1 MGIDYR
7 PLAIDDPGVSRV
19 HRDTFMRIIGNRVKT
34 IMEYNGVYINELAD
48 LAASH
53 RQTIMRYRNARQM
66 PTVFLVANVA
76 AALGVRFS
84 DLIPDHVYVNDRLEE
99 QNVTE
104 AWFDYEKEIFELYI
118 EPRAFDYTN
127 PYQTVD
133 EWSSQFLDRMVDI
146 LNNQDYVQDY
156 VINGLEFASTIGQHY
171 STIYYIL
178 EHKRLPSLPTF
189 VNICMGLGVSV
200 DEMIGLDDFIWV

>member
-7 PLAIDDPGVSRV
+7 PLVIGDPSVSRV
-19 HRDTFMRIIGNRVKT
+19 HRDTFMKIIGNRVKT
-34 IMEYNGVYINELAD
+34 IMEYNGIYINELAD

-66 PTVFLVANVA
+66 PTVFLIMNVA

-104 AWFDYEKEIFELYI
+104 AWLDYEKEPFELSV
-118 EPRAFDYTN
+118 EPRAFDYMN
-127 PYQTVD
+127 PYQYQTVD
-133 EWSSQFLDRMVDI
+133 EWSARFLDRFVSI
-146 LNNQDYVQDY
+146 LNDQDY

-178 EHKRLPSLPTF
+178 ERKRLPSLPTF

-200 DEMIGLDDFIWV
+200 DEMIGLDDFLWV

>member
-7 PLAIDDPGVSRV
+7 PLVIGDPSVSRV
-19 HRDTFMRIIGNRVKT
+19 HRDTFMKIIGNRVKT
-34 IMEYNGVYINELAD
+34 IMEYNGIYINELAD

-66 PTVFLVANVA
+66 PTVFLIVNVA

-84 DLIPDHVYVNDRLEE
+84 DLIPDHIYVNDRLEE

-104 AWFDYEKEIFELYI
+104 AWLDYEKELFELSV
-118 EPRAFDYTN
+118 ELRAFDYMN
-127 PYQTVD
+127 PYQYQTVD
-133 EWSSQFLDRMVDI
+133 EWSARFLDRFVSI
-146 LNNQDYVQDY
+146 LNDQDY

-178 EHKRLPSLPTF
+178 ERKRLPSLPTF

-200 DEMIGLDDFIWV
+200 DEMIGLDDFLWV

>member
-7 PLAIDDPGVSRV
+7 PLAIGDPGVPRV
-19 HRDTFMRIIGNRVKT
+19 HRDTFMDIIGNRVKT
-34 IMEYNGVYINELAD
+34 IMEYNGIYINELAD

-84 DLIPDHVYVNDRLEE
+84 DLIPDHIYVNDRLEE

-104 AWFDYEKEIFELYI
+104 AWLDYEKELFELPV
-118 EPRAFDYTN
+118 EPRAFDYMN
-127 PYQTVD
+127 PYQYQTVD
-133 EWSSQFLDRMVDI
+133 EWSARFLDRFVSI
-146 LNNQDYVQDY
+146 LNDQDY

-178 EHKRLPSLPTF
+178 ERKRLPSLPTF

-200 DEMIGLDDFIWV
+200 DEMIGLDDFLWV

>member
-7 PLAIDDPGVSRV
+7 PLAIGDPGVSRV
-19 HRDTFMRIIGNRVKT
+19 HRDTFMRIIGSRVKT
-34 IMEYNGVYINELAD
+34 IMEYNGIYINELAD

-104 AWFDYEKEIFELYI
+104 AWFDYEKEFFELSI

-127 PYQTVD
+127 PYQYQTVD
-133 EWSSQFLDRMVDI
+133 EWSSRFLDRMVNI
-146 LNNQDYVQDY
+146 LNDQDY
-156 VINGLEFASTIGQHY
+156 VINGLEFASIIGQHY

-178 EHKRLPSLPTF
+178 ERKRLPSLPTF

-200 DEMIGLDDFIWV
+200 DEMIGLDDFLWV

>member
-7 PLAIDDPGVSRV
+7 PLVIGDPSVSRV
-19 HRDTFMRIIGNRVKT
+19 HRDTFMRIIGSRVKV
-34 IMEYNGVYINELAD
+34 IMEHNGVYINELAD

-84 DLIPDHVYVNDRLEE
+84 DLIPNHIYVNDRLEE

-104 AWFDYEKEIFELYI
+104 AWLDYEKELFELSV
-118 EPRAFDYTN
+118 EPRAFDYMN
-127 PYQTVD
+127 PYQYQTVD
-133 EWSSQFLDRMVDI
+133 EWSVQFLDRMIAI
-146 LNNQDYVQDY
+146 LNDQDY
-156 VINGLEFASTIGQHY
+156 VINGLEFASTIGHHY

-178 EHKRLPSLPTF
+178 ERKRLPSLPTF

-200 DEMIGLDDFIWV
+200 DEMIGLDDFLWV

>member
-7 PLAIDDPGVSRV
+7 PLAIGDPGVSRV
-19 HRDTFMRIIGNRVKT
+19 HRDTFMRIIGSRVKV
-34 IMEYNGVYINELAD
+34 IMEYNGIYINELAD

-66 PTVFLVANVA
+66 PTVFLIANVA

-84 DLIPDHVYVNDRLEE
+84 DLIPDHIYVNDRLEE

-104 AWFDYEKEIFELYI
+104 AWLDYEKELFELLV
-118 EPRAFDYTN
+118 EPRAFDYMN
-127 PYQTVD
+127 PYQYQTVD
-133 EWSSQFLDRMVDI
+133 EWSARFLDRFISI
-146 LNNQDYVQDY
+146 LNDQDY

-178 EHKRLPSLPTF
+178 ERKRLPSLPTF
-189 VNICMGLGVSV
+189 VNICMGLGVSL
-200 DEMIGLDDFIWV
+200 DEMLGLDDFLWV

>member
-7 PLAIDDPGVSRV
+7 SLTIGDPGVSRV

-34 IMEYNGVYINELAD
+34 IMEYNGIYINELAD

-66 PTVFLVANVA
+66 PTIFLIVNVA

-84 DLIPDHVYVNDRLEE
+84 DLIPDHIYVNDRLEE

-104 AWFDYEKEIFELYI
+104 AWLDYEKELFELSV
-118 EPRAFDYTN
+118 EPRAFDYMN
-127 PYQTVD
+127 PYQYQTVD
-133 EWSSQFLDRMVDI
+133 EWSARFLDRFVSI
-146 LNNQDYVQDY
+146 LNDQDY

-178 EHKRLPSLPTF
+178 ERKRLPSLPTF

-200 DEMIGLDDFIWV
+200 DEMIGLDDFLWV

>member
-1 MGIDYR
+1 MGIDFR
-7 PLAIDDPGVSRV
+7 PIAIGDPGVSRV
-19 HRDTFMRIIGNRVKT
+19 HRDTFMRIIGSRVKT
-34 IMEYNGVYINELAD
+34 IMEYNGIYINELAD

-66 PTVFLVANVA
+66 PTVFLIVNVA

-84 DLIPDHVYVNDRLEE
+84 DLIPDHIYVNDRLEE

-104 AWFDYEKEIFELYI
+104 AWLDYEKELFELSV
-118 EPRAFDYTN
+118 EPRAFDYMN
-127 PYQTVD
+127 PYQYQTVD
-133 EWSSQFLDRMVDI
+133 EWSVQFLNRFIDI
-146 LNNQDYVQDY
+146 LNDQDY

-178 EHKRLPSLPTF
+178 ERKRLPSLPTF
-189 VNICMGLGVSV
+189 VNVCMGLGVSV
-200 DEMIGLDDFIWV
+200 DEMIGLDDFLWV

>member
-7 PLAIDDPGVSRV
+7 PLVIGDPSVSRV
-19 HRDTFMRIIGNRVKT
+19 HRDTFMKIIGNRVKT
-34 IMEYNGVYINELAD
+34 IMEYNGIYINELAD

-66 PTVFLVANVA
+66 PTVFLIVNVA

-84 DLIPDHVYVNDRLEE
+84 DLIPDHIYVNDRLEE

-104 AWFDYEKEIFELYI
+104 AWLDYEKELFELSV
-118 EPRAFDYTN
+118 EPRAFDYMS
-127 PYQTVD
+127 PYQYQTVD
-133 EWSSQFLDRMVDI
+133 EWSARFLDRFVSI
-146 LNNQDYVQDY
+146 LNDQDYI
-156 VINGLEFASTIGQHY
+156 INGLEFASTIGQHY

-178 EHKRLPSLPTF
+178 ERKRLPSLPTF

-200 DEMIGLDDFIWV
+200 DEMIGLDDFLWV

>member
-7 PLAIDDPGVSRV
+7 PLAIGDPVVSRV

-34 IMEYNGVYINELAD
+34 IMEYNGIYINELAD

-66 PTVFLVANVA
+66 PTVFLIANVA

-84 DLIPDHVYVNDRLEE
+84 DLIPDHIYVNDRLEE

-104 AWFDYEKEIFELYI
+104 AWLDFEKELFELLV
-118 EPRAFDYTN
+118 EPRAFDYMN
-127 PYQTVD
+127 PYQYQTVD
-133 EWSSQFLDRMVDI
+133 EWSARFLDRFVSI
-146 LNNQDYVQDY
+146 LNDQDY

-178 EHKRLPSLPTF
+178 ERKRLPSLPTF

-200 DEMIGLDDFIWV
+200 DEMIGLDDFLWV

>member
-7 PLAIDDPGVSRV
+7 PLVIGDPSVSRV
-19 HRDTFMRIIGNRVKT
+19 HRDTFMKIIGNRVKT
-34 IMEYNGVYINELAD
+34 IMEYNGIYINELAD

-66 PTVFLVANVA
+66 PTVFLIVNVA

-84 DLIPDHVYVNDRLEE
+84 DLIPDHIYVNDMLEE

-104 AWFDYEKEIFELYI
+104 AWLDYEKELFELSV
-118 EPRAFDYTN
+118 EPRAFDYMN
-127 PYQTVD
+127 PYQYQTVD
-133 EWSSQFLDRMVDI
+133 EWSARFLDRFVSI
-146 LNNQDYVQDY
+146 LNDQDY

-178 EHKRLPSLPTF
+178 ERKRLPSLPTF

-200 DEMIGLDDFIWV
+200 DEMIGLDDFLWV

>member
-7 PLAIDDPGVSRV
+7 PLVIGDPSVSRV
-19 HRDTFMRIIGNRVKT
+19 HRDTFMKIIGNRVKT
-34 IMEYNGVYINELAD
+34 IMEYNGIYINELAD

-66 PTVFLVANVA
+66 PTVFLIVNVA

-84 DLIPDHVYVNDRLEE
+84 DLIPDHIYVNDRLEE

-104 AWFDYEKEIFELYI
+104 AWLDYEKELFELSV
-118 EPRAFDYTN
+118 EPRAFDYMN
-127 PYQTVD
+127 PYQYQTVD
-133 EWSSQFLDRMVDI
+133 EWSTRFLDRFVSI
-146 LNNQDYVQDY
+146 LNDQDY

-178 EHKRLPSLPTF
+178 ERKRLPSLPTF

-200 DEMIGLDDFIWV
+200 DEMIGLDDFLWV

>member
-1 MGIDYR
+1 MGIDFR
-7 PLAIDDPGVSRV
+7 PIAIGDPGVSRV

-34 IMEYNGVYINELAD
+34 IMEYNGIYINELAD

-66 PTVFLVANVA
+66 PTIFLIVNVA

-84 DLIPDHVYVNDRLEE
+84 DLIPDHIYVNDRLEE

-104 AWFDYEKEIFELYI
+104 AWLDYEKELFELSV
-118 EPRAFDYTN
+118 EPRAFDYMN
-127 PYQTVD
+127 PYQYQTVD
-133 EWSSQFLDRMVDI
+133 EWSARFLDRFVSI
-146 LNNQDYVQDY
+146 LNDQDY

-178 EHKRLPSLPTF
+178 ERKRLPSLPTF

-200 DEMIGLDDFIWV
+200 DEMIGLDDFLWV

>member
-7 PLAIDDPGVSRV
+7 PLAIGDLSVSRV
-19 HRDTFMRIIGNRVKT
+19 HRDTFMKIIGNRVKT
-34 IMEYNGVYINELAD
+34 IMEYNGIYINELAD

-84 DLIPDHVYVNDRLEE
+84 DLIPDHIYVNDRLEE

-104 AWFDYEKEIFELYI
+104 AWLDYEKELFELSV
-118 EPRAFDYTN
+118 EPKAFDYMN
-127 PYQTVD
+127 PYQYQTVD
-133 EWSSQFLDRMVDI
+133 QWSARFLDRFVSI
-146 LNNQDYVQDY
+146 LNDQDY

-178 EHKRLPSLPTF
+178 ERKRLPSLPTF
-189 VNICMGLGVSV
+189 INICMGLGVSV
-200 DEMIGLDDFIWV
+200 DEMIGLDDFLWV

>member
-7 PLAIDDPGVSRV
+7 PLVIGDPSVSRV
-19 HRDTFMRIIGNRVKT
+19 HRDTFMKIIGNRVKT
-34 IMEYNGVYINELAD
+34 IMEYNGIYINELAD

-84 DLIPDHVYVNDRLEE
+84 DLIPDHIYVNDRLEE
-99 QNVTE
+99 QNVIE
-104 AWFDYEKEIFELYI
+104 AWLDYEKELFELSV
-118 EPRAFDYTN
+118 EQRAFDYTN
-127 PYQTVD
+127 PYQYQTVD
-133 EWSSQFLDRMVDI
+133 EWSVQFLNRFIDI
-146 LNNQDYVQDY
+146 LNDQDY

-178 EHKRLPSLPTF
+178 ERKRLPSLPTF
-189 VNICMGLGVSV
+189 VNICMGLGIGV
-200 DEMIGLDDFIWV
+200 DEMIGLNDFLWV

>member
-1 MGIDYR
+1 MGIDFR
-7 PLAIDDPGVSRV
+7 PIAIGDPGVSRV
-19 HRDTFMRIIGNRVKT
+19 HRDTFMKIIGNRVKT
-34 IMEYNGVYINELAD
+34 IMEYNGIYINELAD

-66 PTVFLVANVA
+66 PTVFLIANVA

-84 DLIPDHVYVNDRLEE
+84 DLIPDHIYVNDRLEE
-99 QNVTE
+99 QHVTE
-104 AWFDYEKEIFELYI
+104 AWLDYEKELFELSV

-127 PYQTVD
+127 PYQYQTVD
-133 EWSSQFLDRMVDI
+133 EWSSRFLDRMVDI
-146 LNNQDYVQDY
+146 LNDQDY

-178 EHKRLPSLPTF
+178 ERKRLPSLPTF

-200 DEMIGLDDFIWV
+200 DEMIGLDDFLWV

>member
-1 MGIDYR
+1 VGIDFR
-7 PLAIDDPGVSRV
+7 PIAIGDPGVSRV
-19 HRDTFMRIIGNRVKT
+19 HRDTFMKIIGNRVKT
-34 IMEYNGVYINELAD
+34 IMEYNGIYINELAD

-84 DLIPDHVYVNDRLEE
+84 DLIPDHIYVNDRLEE

-104 AWFDYEKEIFELYI
+104 AWLDYEKELFELSV
-118 EPRAFDYTN
+118 EPRAFDYMN
-127 PYQTVD
+127 PYQYQTVD
-133 EWSSQFLDRMVDI
+133 EWSARFLDRFVSI
-146 LNNQDYVQDY
+146 LNDQDY

-178 EHKRLPSLPTF
+178 ERKRLPSLPTF

-200 DEMIGLDDFIWV
+200 DEMIGLDDFLWV

>member
-1 MGIDYR
+1 MGIDFR
-7 PLAIDDPGVSRV
+7 PIAIGDPGVSRV
-19 HRDTFMRIIGNRVKT
+19 HRDTFMRIIGNRIKT
-34 IMEYNGVYINELAD
+34 IMEYNGIYINELAD

-66 PTVFLVANVA
+66 PTVFLIVNVA

-84 DLIPDHVYVNDRLEE
+84 DLIPDHIYVNDRLEE
-99 QNVTE
+99 QHVTE
-104 AWFDYEKEIFELYI
+104 AWLDYEKELFELSV
-118 EPRAFDYTN
+118 EPREFDYTN
-127 PYQTVD
+127 PYQYQTVD
-133 EWSSQFLDRMVDI
+133 EWSSRFLDRMVDI
-146 LNNQDYVQDY
+146 LNDQDY

-178 EHKRLPSLPTF
+178 ERKRLPSLPTF

-200 DEMIGLDDFIWV
+200 DEMIGLDDFLWV

>member
-7 PLAIDDPGVSRV
+7 PLAIGDPGVSRV
-19 HRDTFMRIIGNRVKT
+19 HRDTFMKIIGNRVKT
-34 IMEYNGVYINELAD
+34 IMEYNGIYINELAD

-66 PTVFLVANVA
+66 PTVFLIVNVA

-84 DLIPDHVYVNDRLEE
+84 DLIPDHIYVNDRLEE

-104 AWFDYEKEIFELYI
+104 AWLDYEKELFELSV
-118 EPRAFDYTN
+118 EPRAFDYMN
-127 PYQTVD
+127 PYQYQTVD
-133 EWSSQFLDRMVDI
+133 EWSARFLDRFVSI
-146 LNNQDYVQDY
+146 LNDQDY

-178 EHKRLPSLPTF
+178 ERKRLPSLPTF

-200 DEMIGLDDFIWV
+200 DEMIELDDFLWV

>member
-7 PLAIDDPGVSRV
+7 PLVIGDPSVSRV
-19 HRDTFMRIIGNRVKT
+19 HRDTFMKIIGNRVKT
-34 IMEYNGVYINELAD
+34 IMEYNGIYINELAD

-84 DLIPDHVYVNDRLEE
+84 DLIPDHIYVNDRLEE

-104 AWFDYEKEIFELYI
+104 AWLDYEKELFELSV
-118 EPRAFDYTN
+118 EPRAFDYMN
-127 PYQTVD
+127 PYQYQTVD
-133 EWSSQFLDRMVDI
+133 EWSTRFLDRFVSI
-146 LNNQDYVQDY
+146 LNDQDY

-178 EHKRLPSLPTF
+178 ERKRLPSLPTF

-200 DEMIGLDDFIWV
+200 DEMIGLDDFLWV

>member
-7 PLAIDDPGVSRV
+7 PLAIGDPGVSRV
-19 HRDTFMRIIGNRVKT
+19 HRDTFMDIIGNRVKT
-34 IMEYNGVYINELAD
+34 IMEYNGIYINELAD

-84 DLIPDHVYVNDRLEE
+84 DLIPDHIYVNDRLEE

-104 AWFDYEKEIFELYI
+104 AWLDYEKELFELLV
-118 EPRAFDYTN
+118 EPRAFDYMN
-127 PYQTVD
+127 PYQYQTVD
-133 EWSSQFLDRMVDI
+133 EWSARFLDRFISI
-146 LNNQDYVQDY
+146 LNDQEY

-178 EHKRLPSLPTF
+178 ERKRLPSLPTF

-200 DEMIGLDDFIWV
+200 DEMIGLDDFLWV

>member
-7 PLAIDDPGVSRV
+7 PLAIGDPGVSRV

-34 IMEYNGVYINELAD
+34 IMEYNGIYINELAD

-84 DLIPDHVYVNDRLEE
+84 DLIPDHIYVNDRLEE

-104 AWFDYEKEIFELYI
+104 AWLDYEKELFELSV
-118 EPRAFDYTN
+118 EPRAFDYMN
-127 PYQTVD
+127 PYQYQTVD
-133 EWSSQFLDRMVDI
+133 EWSARFLDRFVSI
-146 LNNQDYVQDY
+146 LNDQDY

-178 EHKRLPSLPTF
+178 ERKRLPSLPTF

-200 DEMIGLDDFIWV
+200 DEMIGLDDFLWV

>member
-1 MGIDYR
+1 MGIDFR
-7 PLAIDDPGVSRV
+7 PIAIGDPGVSRV
-19 HRDTFMRIIGNRVKT
+19 HRDTFMKIIGNRVKT
-34 IMEYNGVYINELAD
+34 IMEYNGIYINELAD

-66 PTVFLVANVA
+66 PTVFLIVNVA

-84 DLIPDHVYVNDRLEE
+84 DLIPDHIYVNDRLEE

-104 AWFDYEKEIFELYI
+104 AWLDYEKELFELSV
-118 EPRAFDYTN
+118 EPRAFDYMN
-127 PYQTVD
+127 PYQYQTVD
-133 EWSSQFLDRMVDI
+133 EWSARFLDRFVSI
-146 LNNQDYVQDY
+146 LNDQDY

-178 EHKRLPSLPTF
+178 ERKRLPSLPTF

-200 DEMIGLDDFIWV
+200 DEMIGRDDFLWV

>member
-7 PLAIDDPGVSRV
+7 PLVIGDPSVSRV
-19 HRDTFMRIIGNRVKT
+19 HRDTFMKIIGNRVKT
-34 IMEYNGVYINELAD
+34 IMEYNGIYINELAD

-66 PTVFLVANVA
+66 PTIFLIVNVA

-84 DLIPDHVYVNDRLEE
+84 DLIPDHIYVNDRLEE

-104 AWFDYEKEIFELYI
+104 AWLDYEKELFELSV
-118 EPRAFDYTN
+118 EPRAFDYMN
-127 PYQTVD
+127 PYQYQTVD
-133 EWSSQFLDRMVDI
+133 EWSSRFLDRMVDI
-146 LNNQDYVQDY
+146 LNDQDY

-178 EHKRLPSLPTF
+178 ERKRLPSLPTF

-200 DEMIGLDDFIWV
+200 DEMIGLDDFLWV

>member
-7 PLAIDDPGVSRV
+7 PLAIGDPGVSRV

-34 IMEYNGVYINELAD
+34 IMEYNGIYINELAD

-66 PTVFLVANVA
+66 PTVFLIANVA

-84 DLIPDHVYVNDRLEE
+84 DLIPDHIYVNDRLEE

-104 AWFDYEKEIFELYI
+104 AWLDYEKELFELPV
-118 EPRAFDYTN
+118 EPRAFDYMN
-127 PYQTVD
+127 PYQYQTVD
-133 EWSSQFLDRMVDI
+133 EWSARFLDRFVSI
-146 LNNQDYVQDY
+146 LNDQDY

-178 EHKRLPSLPTF
+178 ERKRLPSLPTF

-200 DEMIGLDDFIWV
+200 DEMIGLDDFLWV

>member
-7 PLAIDDPGVSRV
+7 PLAIGDPGVSRV

-34 IMEYNGVYINELAD
+34 IMEYNGIYINELAD

-66 PTVFLVANVA
+66 PTVFLIVNVA

-84 DLIPDHVYVNDRLEE
+84 DLIPDHIYVNDRLEE

-104 AWFDYEKEIFELYI
+104 AWLDYEKELFELSV
-118 EPRAFDYTN
+118 EPRVFDYMN
-127 PYQTVD
+127 PYQYQTVD
-133 EWSSQFLDRMVDI
+133 EWSARFLDRFVSI
-146 LNNQDYVQDY
+146 LNDQDY

-178 EHKRLPSLPTF
+178 ERKRLPSLPTF

-200 DEMIGLDDFIWV
+200 DEMIGLDDFLWV

>member
-7 PLAIDDPGVSRV
+7 PLVIGDPSVSRV
-19 HRDTFMRIIGNRVKT
+19 HRDTFMKIIGNRVKT
-34 IMEYNGVYINELAD
+34 IMEHNGIYINELAD

-66 PTVFLVANVA
+66 PTVFLIVNVA

-84 DLIPDHVYVNDRLEE
+84 DLIPDHIYVNDRLEE

-104 AWFDYEKEIFELYI
+104 AWLDYEKELFELSV
-118 EPRAFDYTN
+118 EPRAFDYMN
-127 PYQTVD
+127 PYQYQTVD
-133 EWSSQFLDRMVDI
+133 EWSARFLDRFVSI
-146 LNNQDYVQDY
+146 LNDQDY

-178 EHKRLPSLPTF
+178 ERKRLPSLPTF

-200 DEMIGLDDFIWV
+200 DEMIGLDDFLWV

>member
-7 PLAIDDPGVSRV
+7 PLAIGDPSVSRV
-19 HRDTFMRIIGNRVKT
+19 HRDTFMKIIGNRVKT
-34 IMEYNGVYINELAD
+34 IMEYNGIYINELAD

-84 DLIPDHVYVNDRLEE
+84 DLIPDHIYVNDRLEE

-104 AWFDYEKEIFELYI
+104 AWLDYEKELFELSV
-118 EPRAFDYTN
+118 EPRAFDYMN
-127 PYQTVD
+127 PYQYQTVD
-133 EWSSQFLDRMVDI
+133 EWSARFLDRFVSI
-146 LNNQDYVQDY
+146 LNDQDY

-178 EHKRLPSLPTF
+178 ERKRLPSLPTF

-200 DEMIGLDDFIWV
+200 DEMIGLDDFLWV

>member
-7 PLAIDDPGVSRV
+7 PVAIGDPGVSRV

-34 IMEYNGVYINELAD
+34 IMEYNGIYINELAD
-48 LAASH
+48 FAASH

-84 DLIPDHVYVNDRLEE
+84 DLIPNHVYVNDRLDE

-104 AWFDYEKEIFELYI
+104 VWLDYEKELFELSV
-118 EPRAFDYTN
+118 EPRAFDYMN
-127 PYQTVD
+127 PYQYQTVD
-133 EWSSQFLDRMVDI
+133 EWSIRFLNRMVDI
-146 LNNQDYVQDY
+146 LNDQDY

-178 EHKRLPSLPTF
+178 ERKRLPSLPTF

-200 DEMIGLDDFIWV
+200 DEMIGLDDFLWV

>member
-7 PLAIDDPGVSRV
+7 PLVIGDPSVSRV
-19 HRDTFMRIIGNRVKT
+19 HRDTFMKIIGNRVKT
-34 IMEYNGVYINELAD
+34 IMEYNGIYINELAD

-66 PTVFLVANVA
+66 PTIFLIVNVA

-84 DLIPDHVYVNDRLEE
+84 DLIPDHIYVNDRLEE

-104 AWFDYEKEIFELYI
+104 AWLDYEKELFELSV
-118 EPRAFDYTN
+118 EPRAVDYMN
-127 PYQTVD
+127 PYQYQTVD
-133 EWSSQFLDRMVDI
+133 EWSARFLDRFVSI
-146 LNNQDYVQDY
+146 LNDQDY

-178 EHKRLPSLPTF
+178 ERKRLPSLPTF

-200 DEMIGLDDFIWV
+200 DEMIGLDDFLWV

>member
-7 PLAIDDPGVSRV
+7 PLAIGDPSVSRV
-19 HRDTFMRIIGNRVKT
+19 HRDTFMKIIGNRVKT
-34 IMEYNGVYINELAD
+34 IMEYNGIYINELAD

-104 AWFDYEKEIFELYI
+104 AWLDYEKELFELSV
-118 EPRAFDYTN
+118 EPRAFDYMN
-127 PYQTVD
+127 PYQYQTVD
-133 EWSSQFLDRMVDI
+133 EWSARFLDRFVSI
-146 LNNQDYVQDY
+146 LNDQDY

-178 EHKRLPSLPTF
+178 ERKRLPSLPTF

-200 DEMIGLDDFIWV
+200 DEMIGLDDFLWV

>member
-7 PLAIDDPGVSRV
+7 PLAIGDLSVSRV
-19 HRDTFMRIIGNRVKT
+19 HRDTFMKIIGNRVKT
-34 IMEYNGVYINELAD
+34 IMEYNGIYINELAD

-84 DLIPDHVYVNDRLEE
+84 DLIPDHIYVNDRLEE

-104 AWFDYEKEIFELYI
+104 AWLDYEKELFELSV
-118 EPRAFDYTN
+118 EPRAFDYMN
-127 PYQTVD
+127 PYQYQTVD
-133 EWSSQFLDRMVDI
+133 EWSTRFLDRFVSI
-146 LNNQDYVQDY
+146 LNDQDY

-178 EHKRLPSLPTF
+178 ERKRLPSLPTF
-189 VNICMGLGVSV
+189 VNVCMGLGIGV
-200 DEMIGLDDFIWV
+200 DEMIGLNDFLWV

>member
-7 PLAIDDPGVSRV
+7 PLVIGDPSVSRV
-19 HRDTFMRIIGNRVKT
+19 HRDTFMKIIGNRVKT
-34 IMEYNGVYINELAD
+34 IMEYNGIYINELAD

-66 PTVFLVANVA
+66 PTVFLIVNVA

-84 DLIPDHVYVNDRLEE
+84 DLIPDHIYVNDRLEE

-104 AWFDYEKEIFELYI
+104 AWLDYEKELFELFV
-118 EPRAFDYTN
+118 EPRAFDYMN
-127 PYQTVD
+127 PYQYQTVD
-133 EWSSQFLDRMVDI
+133 EWSAQFLDRFVSI
-146 LNNQDYVQDY
+146 LNDQDY

-178 EHKRLPSLPTF
+178 ERKRLPSLPTF

-200 DEMIGLDDFIWV
+200 DEMIGLDDFLWV

>member
-1 MGIDYR
+1 MGIDFR
-7 PLAIDDPGVSRV
+7 PIAIGDPGVSRV
-19 HRDTFMRIIGNRVKT
+19 HRDTFMKIIGNRVKT
-34 IMEYNGVYINELAD
+34 IMEYNGIYINELAD

-66 PTVFLVANVA
+66 PTVFLVANVS
-76 AALGVRFS
+76 AALGIRFS
-84 DLIPDHVYVNDRLEE
+84 DLIPDHIYVNDRLEE

-104 AWFDYEKEIFELYI
+104 AWLDYEKELFELSV
-118 EPRAFDYTN
+118 EPRAFDYMN
-127 PYQTVD
+127 PYQYQTVD
-133 EWSSQFLDRMVDI
+133 EWSVQFLNRFIDI
-146 LNNQDYVQDY
+146 LNDQDY

-178 EHKRLPSLPTF
+178 ERKRLPSLPTF

-200 DEMIGLDDFIWV
+200 DEMIGLDDFLWV

>member
-7 PLAIDDPGVSRV
+7 PLVIGDPSVSRV
-19 HRDTFMRIIGNRVKT
+19 HRDTFMKIIGNRVKT
-34 IMEYNGVYINELAD
+34 IMEYNGIYINELAD

-66 PTVFLVANVA
+66 PTVFLIVNVA

-84 DLIPDHVYVNDRLEE
+84 DLIPDHIYVNDRLEE

-104 AWFDYEKEIFELYI
+104 AWLDYEKELFELSV
-118 EPRAFDYTN
+118 EPRAFDYMN
-127 PYQTVD
+127 PYQYQTVD
-133 EWSSQFLDRMVDI
+133 EWSSRFLDRMIDV
-146 LNNQDYVQDY
+146 LNDQDY

-178 EHKRLPSLPTF
+178 ERKRLPSLPTF

-200 DEMIGLDDFIWV
+200 DEMIGLDDFLWV

>member
-7 PLAIDDPGVSRV
+7 PLAIGDPGVSRV
-19 HRDTFMRIIGNRVKT
+19 HRDTFMKIIGNRVKT
-34 IMEYNGVYINELAD
+34 IMEYNGIYINELAD

-104 AWFDYEKEIFELYI
+104 AWLDYEKELFELSV
-118 EPRAFDYTN
+118 EPRAFDYMN
-127 PYQTVD
+127 PYQYQTVD
-133 EWSSQFLDRMVDI
+133 EWSARFLDRFVSI
-146 LNNQDYVQDY
+146 LNDQDY

-178 EHKRLPSLPTF
+178 ERKRLPSLPTF

-200 DEMIGLDDFIWV
+200 DEMIGLDDFLWV

>member
-7 PLAIDDPGVSRV
+7 PLAIGDLGVSRV
-19 HRDTFMRIIGNRVKT
+19 HRDTFMKIIGNRVKT
-34 IMEYNGVYINELAD
+34 IMEYNGIYINELAD

-84 DLIPDHVYVNDRLEE
+84 DLIPDHIYVNDRLEE

-104 AWFDYEKEIFELYI
+104 AWLDYEKELFELPV
-118 EPRAFDYTN
+118 EPRAFDYMN
-127 PYQTVD
+127 PYQYQTVD
-133 EWSSQFLDRMVDI
+133 EWSARFLDHFVSI
-146 LNNQDYVQDY
+146 LNDQDY

-178 EHKRLPSLPTF
+178 ERKRLPSLPTF

-200 DEMIGLDDFIWV
+200 DEMIGLDDFLWV

>member
-7 PLAIDDPGVSRV
+7 PLVIGDPSVSRV
-19 HRDTFMRIIGNRVKT
+19 HRDTFMKIIGNRVKT
-34 IMEYNGVYINELAD
+34 IMEYNGIYINELAD

-66 PTVFLVANVA
+66 PTVFLIVNVA

-84 DLIPDHVYVNDRLEE
+84 DLIPDHIYVNDRLEE

-104 AWFDYEKEIFELYI
+104 AWLDYEKELFELLV
-118 EPRAFDYTN
+118 EPRAFDYMN
-127 PYQTVD
+127 PYQYQTVD
-133 EWSSQFLDRMVDI
+133 EWSARFLDRFVNI
-146 LNNQDYVQDY
+146 LNDQDY

-178 EHKRLPSLPTF
+178 ERKRLPSLPTF

-200 DEMIGLDDFIWV
+200 DEMIGLDDFLWV

>member
-1 MGIDYR
+1 MGIDFR
-7 PLAIDDPGVSRV
+7 PLVIGDPSVSRV
-19 HRDTFMRIIGNRVKT
+19 HRDTFMKIIGNRVKT
-34 IMEYNGVYINELAD
+34 IMEYNGIYINELAD

-66 PTVFLVANVA
+66 PTVFLIVNVA

-84 DLIPDHVYVNDRLEE
+84 DLIPDHIYVNDRLEE

-104 AWFDYEKEIFELYI
+104 AWLDYEKELFELSV
-118 EPRAFDYTN
+118 EPRAFDYMN
-127 PYQTVD
+127 PYQYQTVD
-133 EWSSQFLDRMVDI
+133 EWSAQFLDRFVSI
-146 LNNQDYVQDY
+146 LNDQDY

-178 EHKRLPSLPTF
+178 ERKRLPSLPTF

-200 DEMIGLDDFIWV
+200 DEMIGLDDFLWV